1 MKTTDILQKV
11 KDGEILNPEDLITLL
26 SLSPDSPDTYAVL
39 AEAYH
44 MSQTLSHRKAEIHTQ
59 FALNLAPCPCNCMF
73 CSFAMANQIFDSQ
86 SELSPEE
93 AVAYARQF
101 EKNGANAIF
110 IMTTATYNFDRY
122 LEISQEIKRMLRP
135 ETVMIANVGDQ
146 TLQQANRLANSG
158 FKGVYHALRLREG
171 IDTTLSPE
179 ERKKSIRNFQ
189 EAGLSVGT
197 CVEPIGPE
205 HSPEELAEMIL
216 FTASIKPA
224 YSGAARRIAIPGT
237 ELAQRGMI
245 TEQRMAQIVAITRLG
260 MPRDVLGNCTHE
272 PCTLGAIAGA
282 NVFWAEMGANPR
294 DIQARTEEGRGDTVQ
309 HCATLFRESG
319 WEILEAPSR
328 FYGLSKQQTST
339 DTEKKLELTSYK

>member
-1 MKTTDILQKV
+1 
-11 KDGEILNPEDLITLL
+11 
-26 SLSPDSPDTYAVL
+26 
-39 AEAYH
+39 
-44 MSQTLSHRKAEIHTQ
+44 
-59 FALNLAPCPCNCMF
+59 MF

-146 TLQQANRLANSG
+146 TLEQAQRLRNAG

-179 ERKKSIRNFQ
+179 ERKSSIRNFK

-282 NVFWAEMGANPR
+282 NLFWAEMGANPR

-319 WEILEAPSR
+319 WEILGAPSR
-328 FYGLSKQQTST
+328 FYGPSKQEAST